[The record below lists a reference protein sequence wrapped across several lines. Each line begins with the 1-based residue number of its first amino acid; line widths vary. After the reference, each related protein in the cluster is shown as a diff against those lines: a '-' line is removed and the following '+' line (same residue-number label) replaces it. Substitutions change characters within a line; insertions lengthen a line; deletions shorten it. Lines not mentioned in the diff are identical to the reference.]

1 MTCIIAIE
9 AIDQQS
15 GKNVVVMAGDW
26 QATGNYIKQN
36 VTKSKIFSH
45 SNLLFGYTA
54 TFRFGQLVEHC
65 LNNNTL
71 IPPSNAS
78 DNYKW
83 LVVTFVP
90 ALIKTL
96 ESNRYD
102 ASLKGVGL
110 LIGIN
115 GEVWEVQSDFS
126 VLRNSLGFNSVGH
139 NDIALVSMHTYALT
153 QFSNIVRPKVDEVN
167 QMIPIVYRAVALA
180 STVVSESYD
189 SIVM

>member
-96 ESNRYD
+96 ESNKYD
-102 ASLKGVGL
+102 ASLRGVGL

-139 NDIALVSMHTYALT
+139 NDIALVSIHTYALT

-167 QMIPIVYRAVALA
+167 RMIPIVYRAVALA